1 MSNLIPLVKTKIN
14 RLWVIVAW
22 CLVVILEVVKNTEFS
37 GTEAIYVISQALIFF
52 LVSLVAI
59 SFIDVKTGVKEI
71 DKKSSPLKRA
81 SAKGPPQYFD
91 FDYVKAHV
99 VENYGSDAGI
109 LAIKYGSSA
118 TNPAIRTDEDWLIIV
133 HGNYYTEE
141 SRRDALAV
149 PALHDVSHSR
159 SLDVQKRLFDGFLFG
174 LIKGKPYEV
183 SVAID
188 GVVEYSYQMHANYLL
203 FLKMIAVGMR
213 FETVEIRV
221 ELMCDMNMFASEF
234 EADVFYGNPYDIV
247 ISSYNLVC
255 AQLQILAV
263 GEFDEYVTAAEVYPI
278 SKCDTLREFLRSKEE
293 CKIFDD
299 IVGLFKDKENPPNK
313 DEFIL
318 RVNTLTDELSNRIE
332 KGAYDA

>member
-133 HGNYYTEE
+133 HGN
-141 SRRDALAV
+141 
-149 PALHDVSHSR
+149 
-159 SLDVQKRLFDGFLFG
+159 
-174 LIKGKPYEV
+174 
-183 SVAID
+183 
-188 GVVEYSYQMHANYLL
+188 
-203 FLKMIAVGMR
+203 
-213 FETVEIRV
+213 
-221 ELMCDMNMFASEF
+221 
-234 EADVFYGNPYDIV
+234 
-247 ISSYNLVC
+247 
-255 AQLQILAV
+255 
-263 GEFDEYVTAAEVYPI
+263 
-278 SKCDTLREFLRSKEE
+278 
-293 CKIFDD
+293 
-299 IVGLFKDKENPPNK
+299 
-313 DEFIL
+313 
-318 RVNTLTDELSNRIE
+318 
-332 KGAYDA
+332 